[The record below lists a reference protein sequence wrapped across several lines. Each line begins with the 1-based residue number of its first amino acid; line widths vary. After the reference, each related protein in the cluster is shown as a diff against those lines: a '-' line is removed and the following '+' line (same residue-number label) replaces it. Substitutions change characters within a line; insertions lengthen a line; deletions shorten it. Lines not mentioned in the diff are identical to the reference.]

1 MNYSKEKQRK
11 NKCIRTKSGITLIAL
26 VITVIVLLIL
36 AGVSIAML
44 TGENGILNQAKKAKQ
59 LTEIAS
65 EEEYIRLIITE
76 EALTKEKIGEELKE
90 VKFNTVEDTK
100 SIIDSETGTTYA
112 NGWYYLKPE
121 DVNDYNLKNS
131 YIIDYETGEF
141 VKYNEEKHRIVTNEL
156 LCIKEGLVYSA
167 DPKNI
172 TNSNS
177 WGDAILHNFIE
188 GEENSGWTENSLM
201 FDGIDDGIE
210 VKDNSDYSKGITLEI
225 YFKLK
230 GKGTSD
236 IAQILM
242 MKRTTASNGFF
253 FYLNYSNSE
262 KSMLT
267 IDMGGSGIGVK
278 DEEGNWIMNN
288 RFFTNVIVQENVP
301 TYITY
306 TYNPDKESKNG
317 ILYVNGIKTETTN
330 LGIIENLV
338 NTPENTPIQIGSD
351 VYETYKPD
359 GDTLNRKY
367 PFYGE
372 IYASRVY
379 NRPLTESEVKYNYE
393 MTVNNSK

>member
-1 MNYSKEKQRK
+1 M
-11 NKCIRTKSGITLIAL
+11 
-26 VITVIVLLIL
+26 
-36 AGVSIAML
+36 
-44 TGENGILNQAKKAKQ
+44 
-59 LTEIAS
+59 
-65 EEEYIRLIITE
+65 
-76 EALTKEKIGEELKE
+76 
-90 VKFNTVEDTK
+90 
-100 SIIDSETGTTYA
+100 
-112 NGWYYLKPE
+112 
-121 DVNDYNLKNS
+121 
-131 YIIDYETGEF
+131 
-141 VKYNEEKHRIVTNEL
+141 
-156 LCIKEGLVYSA
+156 YSA

-306 TYNPDKESKNG
+306 TYNPDKESENG

>member
-1 MNYSKEKQRK
+1 MHKKE
-11 NKCIRTKSGITLIAL
+11 NGITLIAT
-26 VITVIVLLIL
+26 VVTVIVLLIL

-44 TGENGILNQAKKAKQ
+44 TSENGILNQARKAKE
-59 LTEIAS
+59 LIEIAS

-90 VKFNTVEDTK
+90 VKFNTVEDTT
-100 SIIDSETGTTYA
+100 SIIDSETGTIYA
-112 NGWYYLKPE
+112 NGWYYLKTE
-121 DVNDYNLKNS
+121 DVNDYDLKNS
-131 YIIDYETGEF
+131 YIINYETVEF

-177 WGDAILHNFIE
+177 WGDAILHNFKE

-230 GKGTSD
+230 GKSTSD
-236 IAQILM
+236 LTQILM
-242 MKRTTASNGFF
+242 MKRTTAFNGFF
-253 FYLNYSNSE
+253 MFLNGEYYEYGRLDIDIGGNGGNGE
-262 KSMLT
+262 NRLKTNT
-267 IDMGGSGIGVK
+267 IIK
-278 DEEGNWIMNN
+278 
-288 RFFTNVIVQENVP
+288 ENEP

-306 TYNPDKESKNG
+306 TYNPDKENENG
-317 ILYVNGIKTETTN
+317 ILYVNGIKVETTDLGNIDN
-330 LGIIENLV
+330 LI

-351 VYETYKPD
+351 IYETYKED
-359 GDTLNRKY
+359 NEHNWKY

-393 MTVNNSK
+393 MTVNNK

>member
-1 MNYSKEKQRK
+1 MNYSKEKQVK
-11 NKCIRTKSGITLIAL
+11 NKFTRTKNSIGGITLIAL

-210 VKDNSDYSKGITLEI
+210 VKDNSDYSQGITLEI

-230 GKGTSD
+230 GNSTSD
-236 IAQILM
+236 LAQILM
-242 MKRTTASNGFF
+242 MKRTTAFNGFF
-253 FYLNYSNSE
+253 MFLNGEYYEYGRLDIDIGGNGGNGE
-262 KSMLT
+262 NRLKTNT
-267 IDMGGSGIGVK
+267 IIK
-278 DEEGNWIMNN
+278 
-288 RFFTNVIVQENVP
+288 ENEP

-306 TYNPDKESKNG
+306 TYNPDKENENG
-317 ILYVNGIKTETTN
+317 ILYVNGIKTETTD
-330 LGIIENLV
+330 LGNIENLI
-338 NTPENTPIQIGSD
+338 NTPENTSIQIGSD
-351 VYETYKPD
+351 IYETYKED
-359 GDTLNRKY
+359 DEHNWKY

-372 IYASRVY
+372 IYASRIY